1 MISIGGWL
9 FIVAHLAWSYWR
21 LTSFKAAGKVSLII
35 WLSVYWS
42 LLLQQDFRGT
52 VLVNLIYS
60 SLIMFN
66 PGGYFAAEDSDPEL
80 DFPSSVVGALVWAAL
95 GLIPYGVFQ
104 FLR

>member
-1 MISIGGWL
+1 MISIWGWL
-9 FIVAHLAWSYWR
+9 FIVVHATWSYWR
-21 LTSFKAAGKVSLII
+21 LTSFKAPGKVLLII
-35 WLSVYWS
+35 WLSAYWS
-42 LLLQQDFRGT
+42 LLLQQDFHGT

-60 SLIMFN
+60 SLTMFN

-80 DFPSSVVGALVWAAL
+80 GFPSTAVGALVMTAL